1 MFTTALLGLFWAALS
16 WAKPMRRSM
25 QVHESRTSP
34 PPGYTLTE
42 PATSDTVLTLRLA
55 LVQSNYTGL
64 VDTLYDVSTPSSAK
78 YGAYLTKEEVEAYM
92 APTSQSTSSVN
103 AWLSENG
110 LHATVLSAA
119 GDWLSVQMPVGTAND
134 LFDAN
139 FSIFTN
145 SVTGKQAVRTLAYS
159 IPIDL
164 TGHLDL
170 VHPTVSFPNPY
181 GYMPVTDVSFSGLA
195 ANVASGPCNISLVT
209 PACLQWLYG
218 IPTTPAVSDGNGI
231 AVTGYIQQWP
241 QETFLEEHRPDIDP
255 TTTWT
260 FVSLDGG
267 TDPQIPADAGIEAD
281 LDTQYTIGLATDVP
295 VTFISV
301 GNNASTTD
309 DEFADLLIDTALYM
323 LALSSPPQVMTTS
336 YGDDEEY
343 ISENL
348 AYALCSAYA
357 GLGVRGVSVL
367 FASGDGGVSG
377 LHYPEETCTTF
388 IPTFPSG
395 CPYLTSVG
403 GTWLIPETA
412 VNFSSGGFSTFFDR
426 PAYQDT
432 AVEDYLA
439 YLVNTNVGLYNPN
452 GRGFPDVAA
461 YAVDFDI
468 VYGGEEGPVSGTS
481 CASPT
486 FASVVSLLNDELL
499 AAGRP
504 SLGFLNPWLYSTGMS
519 ALNDITTGNNY
530 ACSNYT
536 TGFTA
541 TTGWDA
547 VTGLGTPNY
556 LKLKE
561 ALGL

>member
-1 MFTTALLGLFWAALS
+1 MIASSLLLALLFPVIS
-16 WAKPMRRSM
+16 WGTPMRRSM
-25 QVHESRTSP
+25 QVQESRTSP
-34 PPGYTLTE
+34 PSGYTVTGS
-42 PATSDTVLTLRLA
+42 ATPDAVLTLRLA
-55 LVQSNYTGL
+55 LTQSDYTGL
-64 VDTLYDVSTPSSAK
+64 VDALYDVSTPSSAS
-78 YGAYLTKEEVEAYM
+78 YGAYLSKEDVEAYM
-92 APTSQSTSSVN
+92 APTAASTSAVN
-103 AWLSENG
+103 AWLAENG
-110 LHATVLSAA
+110 LQATTLSSA
-119 GDWLSVQMPVGTAND
+119 GNWLSVQMPVSKAD
-134 LFDAN
+134 ELLDAE
-139 FSIFTN
+139 FSVFTH
-145 SVTGKQAVRTLAYS
+145 STTGKQAVL
-159 IPIDL
+159 
-164 TGHLDL
+164 GHLDL

-181 GYMPVTDVSFSGLA
+181 SHMPITDFSSSGLTSE
-195 ANVASGPCNISLVT
+195 VSTGPCNIDLVT

-218 IPTTPAVSDGNGI
+218 IPTTPEEADLM
-231 AVTGYIQQWP
+231 
-241 QETFLEEHRPDIDP
+241 TFLEEHRPDIKP

-260 FVSLDGG
+260 LVTLDGG
-267 TDPQIPADAGIEAD
+267 SDPQSPNDAGIEAN
-281 LDTQYTIGLATDVP
+281 LDTQYTIGLATGVP

-301 GNNASTTD
+301 GNTDNGTD
-309 DEFADLLIDTALYM
+309 DEFAETLIDTALYM
-323 LALSSPPQVMTTS
+323 LVPSPPQVMTTS

-348 AYALCSAYA
+348 AYALCAAYA
-357 GLGVRGVSVL
+357 GLGARGVSVL

-403 GTWLIPETA
+403 GTYLIPETA

-426 PAYQDT
+426 PTYQDT
-432 AVEDYLA
+432 AVEEYLT
-439 YLVNTNVGLYNPN
+439 YLGATNAGLYNPN
-452 GRGFPDVAA
+452 GRAFPDVAA

-468 VYGGEEGPVSGTS
+468 LYAGEEGGVSGTS

-486 FASVVSLLNDELL
+486 FASVMSLLNGELL

-504 SLGFLNPWLYSTGMS
+504 ALGFLNPWLYSSGAS
-519 ALNDITTGNNY
+519 ALNDITVGNNY

-541 TTGWDA
+541 TAGWDA

-556 LKLKE
+556 PRLKA